1 MRIRTPFVG
10 VDAHIDPAV
19 RNHKIAR
26 TIGGIA
32 PHPCRGGRPCPPVGI
47 CGFAAAYRKNG
58 RASYGSMWA
67 STPTNTW
74 RGRRLV
80 VRFCN
85 CAGRGKPLPY
95 GNCDRLYGFALVRPD
110 LQMPTAQSLRHGF
123 AVPPPFTQ
131 GRLWRGGKPPNGIA
145 VRGHFLSLAD
155 NLNPGGRSNA
165 VRTCRDHSE
174 RRLAVADAARRL
186 DLHGGA
192 DAFAHERHVVLRR
205 AAA

>member
-1 MRIRTPFVG
+1 MEAILRRGFWTH
-10 VDAHIDPAV
+10 AEC
-19 RNHKIAR
+19 NCKIAHA
-26 TIGGIA
+26 TSENVQ
-32 PHPCRGGRPCPPVGI
+32 HPVGADASVRPLGN
-47 CGFAAAYRKNG
+47 CGFAATLRENG
-58 RASYGSMWA
+58 RASC
-67 STPTNTW
+67 
-74 RGRRLV
+74 GRTESSALRV
-80 VRFCN
+80 HTVSHWCVRVCGVILPGG
-85 CAGRGKPLPY
+85 AEPLPY

-145 VRGHFLSLAD
+145 VRGHILFLAD
-155 NLNPGGRSNA
+155 NLNPRGRADA